1 MRAEAVGGDTGVMG
15 PLHILSVASEV
26 FPLIKTG
33 GLADVAGALPA
44 ALRPH
49 GVEMRTLVPGY
60 PAVLERLGDP
70 QTVATFDDLMDDRAR
85 VLQGSAAGLDLLVLD
100 APHLFGRPG
109 NPYLTPD
116 GEDWPDNGL
125 RFGGLARVAAEIAR
139 GRIDSYR
146 PDVVHGHDWQAAM
159 VPAYLRQA
167 SGEAPPFVLTVHNLA
182 FQGRFPRALLPALGL
197 PDDAFALDGVEYYGD
212 IGFLKAGV
220 LMADRVTTVSPSYAA
235 EIASEG
241 GGMGLGGLLQGRG
254 EDLIGILNGLDVE
267 VWNPATDPLIAQTY
281 DAATPARRAANKA
294 ALQARFG
301 LDPRADAPL
310 FGVVSRLTSQKGLD
324 LLLAALP
331 TLLEMGAQL
340 ALLGAGEPS
349 LEAGFRAAAEVAP
362 GHIGC
367 VIGYDEAL
375 AHQIQAGCD
384 ALLVPSRFEPCGLTQ
399 LSALRYGAVPVV
411 ARTGG
416 LADTVV
422 DANPMA
428 LSAGVATGVQFS
440 PVEQAP
446 FERALHQVA
455 ALYRDKPT
463 WARLQANAMAT
474 DVSWNASAARYAA
487 LYRQLAAQP

>member
-1 MRAEAVGGDTGVMG
+1 MPAEASVRAAEATR
-15 PLHILSVASEV
+15 PLHVLSVTSELY
-26 FPLIKTG
+26 PLIKTG

-49 GVEMRTLVPGY
+49 GVEMRTLIPGY
-60 PAVLERLGDP
+60 PVVLDRLGKAEVV
-70 QTVATFDDLMDDRAR
+70 TTFDDLMGGRAR
-85 VLQGSAAGLDLLVLD
+85 VLQGSAAGLDLFVLD
-100 APHLFGRPG
+100 APHLFARTG

-125 RFGGLARVAAEIAR
+125 RFGALARVAAEIAR
-139 GRIDSYR
+139 GRIGGYR
-146 PDVVHGHDWQAAM
+146 PDVVHGHDWQASM
-159 VPAYLRQA
+159 VPAYLRYG
-167 SGEAPPFVLTVHNLA
+167 SEGAPPFVLTIHNLA

-197 PDDAFALDGVEYYGD
+197 PDKAFALDGVEYYGD

-220 LMADRVTTVSPSYAA
+220 LMADRVTTVSPTYTA

-267 VWNPATDPLIAQTY
+267 VWNPATDPLIARTY
-281 DAATPARRAANKA
+281 DAADPAPRLANKA

-301 LDPRADAPL
+301 LEPRADAPL

-324 LLLAALP
+324 LLLTALP
-331 TLLEMGAQL
+331 TVLEMGAQL
-340 ALLGAGEPS
+340 ALLGAGEPG

-362 GHIGC
+362 GRIGC

-384 ALLVPSRFEPCGLTQ
+384 VLLVPSRFEPCGLTQ
-399 LSALRYGAVPVV
+399 LSALRYGAVPLV

-446 FERALHQVA
+446 FERALHQAA

-463 WARLQANAMAT
+463 WARIQANAMAT

-487 LYRQLAAQP
+487 LYRELATAQ